1 MPDSFSIGLCDKRLT
16 GSAEFGI
23 LEKIMGFFLKG
34 KSKDLEKGKR
44 MSENEMLNKK
54 ETLEEALGEEI
65 EAVKGTVEEAAEN
78 AADKTLEDLEA
89 ENEKLRQELE
99 LMKEKTVKERI
110 YDHVHVS
117 VRTMDIF
124 IGVMVVL
131 FVVVVVL
138 GILNK

>member
-1 MPDSFSIGLCDKRLT
+1 
-16 GSAEFGI
+16 
-23 LEKIMGFFLKG
+23 
-34 KSKDLEKGKR
+34 

-110 YDHVHVS
+110 YDHVHG
-117 VRTMDIF
+117 VRADDGYF
-124 IGVMVVL
+124 YWRDGGAVCGGCGAGN
-131 FVVVVVL
+131 FE
-138 GILNK
+138 

>member
-1 MPDSFSIGLCDKRLT
+1 
-16 GSAEFGI
+16 
-23 LEKIMGFFLKG
+23 
-34 KSKDLEKGKR
+34 

-78 AADKTLEDLEA
+78 AAVKTLEDLEA

>member
-1 MPDSFSIGLCDKRLT
+1 
-16 GSAEFGI
+16 
-23 LEKIMGFFLKG
+23 
-34 KSKDLEKGKR
+34 

-65 EAVKGTVEEAAEN
+65 EAVKGTVE
-78 AADKTLEDLEA
+78 EA

>member
-1 MPDSFSIGLCDKRLT
+1 
-16 GSAEFGI
+16 
-23 LEKIMGFFLKG
+23 
-34 KSKDLEKGKR
+34 

-89 ENEKLRQELE
+89 
-99 LMKEKTVKERI
+99 VKERI

>member
-1 MPDSFSIGLCDKRLT
+1 
-16 GSAEFGI
+16 
-23 LEKIMGFFLKG
+23 
-34 KSKDLEKGKR
+34 

-78 AADKTLEDLEA
+78 AADKTLEDL

>member
-1 MPDSFSIGLCDKRLT
+1 
-16 GSAEFGI
+16 
-23 LEKIMGFFLKG
+23 
-34 KSKDLEKGKR
+34 
-44 MSENEMLNKK
+44 MSENEVLDKK
-54 ETLEEALGEEI
+54 ETLEEALGDEI
-65 EAVKGTVEEAAEN
+65 EAVKKTVEEAAEN

-124 IGVMVVL
+124 IGVMVAL

>member
-1 MPDSFSIGLCDKRLT
+1 
-16 GSAEFGI
+16 
-23 LEKIMGFFLKG
+23 
-34 KSKDLEKGKR
+34 

-65 EAVKGTVEEAAEN
+65 EAVKGTAEEAAEN

>member
-1 MPDSFSIGLCDKRLT
+1 MWWLWCW
-16 GSAEFGI
+16 
-23 LEKIMGFFLKG
+23 
-34 KSKDLEKGKR
+34 
-44 MSENEMLNKK
+44 
-54 ETLEEALGEEI
+54 
-65 EAVKGTVEEAAEN
+65 GTVEEAAEN

>member
-1 MPDSFSIGLCDKRLT
+1 
-16 GSAEFGI
+16 
-23 LEKIMGFFLKG
+23 
-34 KSKDLEKGKR
+34 

-99 LMKEKTVKERI
+99 LMKDVYKRQI
-110 YDHVHVS
+110 HFRA
-117 VRTMDIF
+117 VRRRDDAVPA
-124 IGVMVVL
+124 GSA
-131 FVVVVVL
+131 
-138 GILNK
+138 

>member
-1 MPDSFSIGLCDKRLT
+1 
-16 GSAEFGI
+16 
-23 LEKIMGFFLKG
+23 
-34 KSKDLEKGKR
+34 

-65 EAVKGTVEEAAEN
+65 EALKGPVEEAAEN

>member
-1 MPDSFSIGLCDKRLT
+1 
-16 GSAEFGI
+16 
-23 LEKIMGFFLKG
+23 
-34 KSKDLEKGKR
+34 

-65 EAVKGTVEEAAEN
+65 EAVKGTVEAAEN

>member
-1 MPDSFSIGLCDKRLT
+1 
-16 GSAEFGI
+16 
-23 LEKIMGFFLKG
+23 
-34 KSKDLEKGKR
+34 
-44 MSENEMLNKK
+44 MSENEVLDKK

-65 EAVKGTVEEAAEN
+65 AAVKETVEEAAEN

-89 ENEKLRQELE
+89 ENEKLRQELG

-124 IGVMVVL
+124 IGVMVAL

>member
-1 MPDSFSIGLCDKRLT
+1 
-16 GSAEFGI
+16 
-23 LEKIMGFFLKG
+23 
-34 KSKDLEKGKR
+34 
-44 MSENEMLNKK
+44 MSENEMLNMYDM
-54 ETLEEALGEEI
+54 LEAALGEEI
-65 EAVKGTVEEAAEN
+65 EAVKCTGEEAAEN

>member
-1 MPDSFSIGLCDKRLT
+1 
-16 GSAEFGI
+16 
-23 LEKIMGFFLKG
+23 
-34 KSKDLEKGKR
+34 

-65 EAVKGTVEEAAEN
+65 EAVKGMVEEAAEN

>member
-1 MPDSFSIGLCDKRLT
+1 
-16 GSAEFGI
+16 
-23 LEKIMGFFLKG
+23 
-34 KSKDLEKGKR
+34 

-78 AADKTLEDLEA
+78 VADKTLEDLEA

>member
-1 MPDSFSIGLCDKRLT
+1 
-16 GSAEFGI
+16 
-23 LEKIMGFFLKG
+23 
-34 KSKDLEKGKR
+34 

-117 VRTMDIF
+117 DADDGYFYWRDGGAVCGGCGAGEF
-124 IGVMVVL
+124 
-131 FVVVVVL
+131 
-138 GILNK
+138 

>member
-1 MPDSFSIGLCDKRLT
+1 
-16 GSAEFGI
+16 
-23 LEKIMGFFLKG
+23 
-34 KSKDLEKGKR
+34 

-89 ENEKLRQELE
+89 ENEKRQELE

>member
-1 MPDSFSIGLCDKRLT
+1 
-16 GSAEFGI
+16 
-23 LEKIMGFFLKG
+23 
-34 KSKDLEKGKR
+34 

-65 EAVKGTVEEAAEN
+65 EAVKGTVKEAAEN
-78 AADKTLEDLEA
+78 AAAKTLEDLEA

>member
-1 MPDSFSIGLCDKRLT
+1 
-16 GSAEFGI
+16 
-23 LEKIMGFFLKG
+23 
-34 KSKDLEKGKR
+34 

-65 EAVKGTVEEAAEN
+65 EAVKGTEEEAAEN

>member
-1 MPDSFSIGLCDKRLT
+1 
-16 GSAEFGI
+16 
-23 LEKIMGFFLKG
+23 
-34 KSKDLEKGKR
+34 

-65 EAVKGTVEEAAEN
+65 EVVKGMVEEAAEN
-78 AADKTLEDLEA
+78 AADKTLKDLEA

>member
-1 MPDSFSIGLCDKRLT
+1 
-16 GSAEFGI
+16 
-23 LEKIMGFFLKG
+23 
-34 KSKDLEKGKR
+34 
-44 MSENEMLNKK
+44 MSENEVLDKK
-54 ETLEEALGEEI
+54 EILEETLSEEI
-65 EAVKGTVEEAAEN
+65 EAVKETAEEAAEN
-78 AADKTLEDLEA
+78 AADKTIEDLKA

-124 IGVMVVL
+124 IGVMVAL
-131 FVVVVVL
+131 FVIVVVL

>member
-1 MPDSFSIGLCDKRLT
+1 
-16 GSAEFGI
+16 
-23 LEKIMGFFLKG
+23 
-34 KSKDLEKGKR
+34 
-44 MSENEMLNKK
+44 MSENEVLDKK

-65 EAVKGTVEEAAEN
+65 EAVKKTVEEAAEN

-124 IGVMVVL
+124 IGVMVAL